1 LIKRIQQFRK
11 RIVFCLMMLTVL
23 SLPPL
28 QNVLLAETGQE
39 TVQKTDRFNKDYLSK
54 FGRDFGQ
61 VYTAP
66 KNWDKGD
73 ALKFL
78 AVAGTGVLL
87 FAFDQNIQNW
97 VQKRRT
103 NTSDNFFKGITNLGN
118 GLYVGGFLAALY
130 ATGEIA
136 GENSLR
142 KTALLSLESWLTSAV
157 FTTGVK
163 FIAGRARPSAGES
176 SHSFHPF
183 STRSAHNS
191 FPSGHACTAWAV
203 ATTIADQ
210 TDSAIVD
217 GLAYTLATLVSFSRV
232 HINDHW
238 ASDAF
243 IGSAVGYF
251 MAKKVCALN
260 RPQSKEKLSFAFQI
274 SRERQALGLS
284 LKF

>member
-1 LIKRIQQFRK
+1 
-11 RIVFCLMMLTVL
+11 MMLTVL
-23 SLPPL
+23 ILPPFESAFG
-28 QNVLLAETGQE
+28 AETGQE
-39 TVQKTDRFNKDYLSK
+39 PVQKTDRFNKDYLTK
-54 FGRDFGQ
+54 FGRDFGR

-66 KNWDKGD
+66 KHWDKGD

-87 FAFDQNIQNW
+87 FAFDQNIQDW

-103 NTSDNFFKGITNLGN
+103 GTSNDVFKGINNLGS
-118 GLYVGGFLAALY
+118 GLYVGGLLAALY
-130 ATGEIA
+130 ASGEISR
-136 GENSLR
+136 ENSLR

-163 FIAGRARPSAGES
+163 VIVGRARPWTGES

-183 STRSAHNS
+183 SARSGHNS
-191 FPSGHACTAWAV
+191 FPSGHACTAWSV

-210 TDSAIVD
+210 TDSPIVD

-232 HINDHW
+232 HNNDHW

-243 IGSAVGYF
+243 VGSAVGYF

-260 RPQSKEKLSFAFQI
+260 KRQSKEKLSFSFQV
-274 SRERQALGLS
+274 SKGGQALNLS

>member
-1 LIKRIQQFRK
+1 
-11 RIVFCLMMLTVL
+11 MLLFGLV
-23 SLPPL
+23 LPPL
-28 QNVLLAETGQE
+28 QNVLLADTSQE

-61 VYTAP
+61 VFTAP
-66 KNWDKGD
+66 RRWDKGD

-87 FAFDQNIQNW
+87 FALDQNIQDW

-103 NTSDNFFKGITNLGN
+103 GTSNDVFKGINNLGS
-118 GLYVGGFLAALY
+118 GLYVGGLLAALY
-130 ATGEIA
+130 ATGEISR
-136 GENSLR
+136 ENSLR

-163 FIAGRARPSAGES
+163 FIFGRARPWTGES

-183 STRSAHNS
+183 SVRSAHNS

-203 ATTIADQ
+203 ATTISDQ
-210 TDSAIVD
+210 TDSPIVD
-217 GLAYTLATLVSFSRV
+217 GLAYTLASLVSFSRV
-232 HINDHW
+232 HNNDHW

-243 IGSAVGYF
+243 VGSAVGYF

-260 RPQSKEKLSFAFQI
+260 RRQSKEKLSFSFQV
-274 SRERQALGLS
+274 SKEGQALSLS